1 MSGAAEQGAPAGGS
15 VFASGVKEQAIR
27 ANPSV
32 ARVAAVLSGAGSTAR
47 IMVTDEAAHSAAE
60 AARVLACD
68 VAQIAKSIIFR
79 SKDSDRVVLVV
90 TSGANRV
97 NEKRVVEE
105 IGEKIGKAD
114 ADFVKQ
120 RTGFSIGGVSPLG
133 HLTEPITLLDA
144 DLMKFDLVFPAA
156 GHPNT
161 MFRIAP
167 DELARLTGAKIC
179 PVN

>member
-1 MSGAAEQGAPAGGS
+1 MSGG
-15 VFASGVKEQAIR
+15 KEEAIR

-32 ARVAAVLSGAGSTAR
+32 LRVAAALKEGGSGAQ
-47 IMVTDEAAHSAAE
+47 ILVTEEAAHSAAE

-79 SKDSDRVVLVV
+79 SRETDRVVLVV

-97 NEKRVVEE
+97 NETRVTEE
-105 IGEKIGKAD
+105 IGEKIGRAD

-133 HLTEPITLLDA
+133 HLTEPITLLDET
-144 DLMKFDLVFPAA
+144 LLRFEQVFPAA

-167 DELARLTGAKIC
+167 AELAQLARAKVC
-179 PVN
+179 SVV

>member
-1 MSGAAEQGAPAGGS
+1 MSAAADQ
-15 VFASGVKEQAIR
+15 EQAVR

-32 ARVAAVLSGAGSTAR
+32 VRVAAALQAAGSSAAIVVTAQ
-47 IMVTDEAAHSAAE
+47 AAHSAAE
-60 AARVLACD
+60 AARVLGCD

-79 SKDSDRVVLVV
+79 GKQSDRPVLVV

-97 NEKRVVEE
+97 DEQRVVEA

-120 RTGFSIGGVSPLG
+120 RTGFSIGGVAPLG
-133 HLTEPITLLDA
+133 HLTPPITLLDQTLLRFA
-144 DLMKFDLVFPAA
+144 ARFPAA

-161 MFRIAP
+161 MFSIAP
-167 DELARLTGAKIC
+167 AELARLTGARIC
-179 PVN
+179 PVA

>member
-1 MSGAAEQGAPAGGS
+1 MSS
-15 VFASGVKEQAIR
+15 KEEAIR

-32 ARVAAVLSGAGSTAR
+32 LRVAAVLEAAGALPGAMGNAS
-47 IMVTDEAAHSAAE
+47 IVVTEEAAHSAAE
-60 AARVLACD
+60 AARVLGCD
-68 VAQIAKSIIFR
+68 LAQIAKSIIFR
-79 SKDSDRVVLVV
+79 SRDTDRVVLVV

-97 NEKRVVEE
+97 NEKRVVEH

-133 HLTEPITLLDA
+133 HLTEPITLFDET
-144 DLMKFDLVFPAA
+144 LMHFAEVFPAA

-167 DELARLTGAKIC
+167 AALVALTGAKVCVIA
-179 PVN
+179 

>member
-1 MSGAAEQGAPAGGS
+1 MADGNTANANPEFAAR
-15 VFASGVKEQAIR
+15 EQAIR
-27 ANPSV
+27 NNPSV
-32 ARVAAVLSGAGSTAR
+32 LRVGAALREGGSGAQ
-47 IMVTDEAAHSAAE
+47 ILVTEEPAHSAAE
-60 AARVLACD
+60 AARVLGCD

-79 SKDSDRVVLVV
+79 SKESDRVVLVI

-105 IGEKIGKAD
+105 IGEKVGKAD

-133 HLTEPITLLDA
+133 HLTEAITLLDA
-144 DLMKFDLVFPAA
+144 DLMKFAEVYPAA

-161 MFRIAP
+161 MFRIGP
-167 DELARLTGAKIC
+167 DELAKLARAKVC
-179 PVN
+179 AVV

>member
-1 MSGAAEQGAPAGGS
+1 MSMEAR
-15 VFASGVKEQAIR
+15 EQAIR

-32 ARVAAVLSGAGSTAR
+32 LRVAAALSAAGSGAR
-47 IMVTDEAAHSAAE
+47 ILVTEEPAHSAAE
-60 AARVLACD
+60 AARVLSCD

-79 SKDSDRVVLVV
+79 SRDTDRVVLVV

-97 NEKRVVEE
+97 NEKRVVEH

-133 HLTEPITLLDA
+133 HLTEPITL
-144 DLMKFDLVFPAA
+144 FDETLLQFAEVYPAA

-167 DELARLTGAKIC
+167 AALVALTGAKVCGIA
-179 PVN
+179 

>member
-1 MSGAAEQGAPAGGS
+1 MSTP
-15 VFASGVKEQAIR
+15 KEEAIR

-32 ARVAAVLSGAGSTAR
+32 QRVAAALQSGGSNAR
-47 IMVTDEAAHSAAE
+47 ILVTEEAAHSAAE

-79 SKDSDRVVLVV
+79 SRESDRVVLVV

-133 HLTEPITLLDA
+133 HLSEPITLLDET
-144 DLMKFDLVFPAA
+144 LMQFAEVYPAA

-161 MFRIAP
+161 MFVIAP
-167 DELARLTGAKIC
+167 AELVQLARAKVC
-179 PVN
+179 PVA

>member
-1 MSGAAEQGAPAGGS
+1 MSTAMADGNPD
-15 VFASGVKEQAIR
+15 FATKEQAIR
-27 ANPSV
+27 NNPSV
-32 ARVAAVLSGAGSTAR
+32 QRVAAALKEGGSNAQ
-47 IMVTDEAAHSAAE
+47 ILVTGEPAHSAAE
-60 AARVLACD
+60 AARVLGCD

-79 SKDSDRVVLVV
+79 SRESDRVVLVI

-97 NEKRVVEE
+97 SEKRVVEE
-105 IGEKIGKAD
+105 IGEKVGKAD

-133 HLTEPITLLDA
+133 HLSEPITLLDETLLQFA
-144 DLMKFDLVFPAA
+144 EVYPAA

-167 DELARLTGAKIC
+167 AELAQLARAKVC
-179 PVN
+179 VVA

>member
-1 MSGAAEQGAPAGGS
+1 MSTP
-15 VFASGVKEQAIR
+15 KEEAIR

-32 ARVAAVLSGAGSTAR
+32 QRVAAALQSGGSAAQ
-47 IMVTDEAAHSAAE
+47 ILVTEEAAHSAAE
-60 AARVLACD
+60 AAHVLACD

-79 SKDSDRVVLVV
+79 SRETDRVVLVV

-105 IGEKIGKAD
+105 IGEKVGKAD

-133 HLTEPITLLDA
+133 HLTEPITLLDETLLRFA
-144 DLMKFDLVFPAA
+144 EVYPAA

-167 DELARLTGAKIC
+167 AELAQLARARVC
-179 PVN
+179 SVV

>member
-1 MSGAAEQGAPAGGS
+1 M
-15 VFASGVKEQAIR
+15 
-27 ANPSV
+27 
-32 ARVAAVLSGAGSTAR
+32 
-47 IMVTDEAAHSAAE
+47 
-60 AARVLACD
+60 
-68 VAQIAKSIIFR
+68 AQIAKSVIFR
-79 SKDSDRVVLVV
+79 ATTSDRVVLVI

-133 HLTEPITLLDA
+133 HLTPPITLLDA
-144 DLMKFDLVFPAA
+144 DLLKFEQVFPAA

-167 DELARLTGAKIC
+167 DELARLANAKVC
-179 PVN
+179 PVI

>member
-1 MSGAAEQGAPAGGS
+1 MSGMPEGS
-15 VFASGVKEQAIR
+15 VFATGAKAQAIL
-27 ANPSV
+27 ANASV
-32 ARVAAVLSGAGSTAR
+32 LRVAAALSQGGSSAE
-47 IMVTDEAAHSAAE
+47 ILVTDEAAHSAAE

-79 SKDSDRVVLVV
+79 AKESDRVVLVI

-133 HLTEPITLLDA
+133 HLTPPITLLDA
-144 DLMKFDLVFPAA
+144 DLLKFGQVFPAA

-161 MFRIAP
+161 MFRITP

-179 PVN
+179 PVI

>member
-1 MSGAAEQGAPAGGS
+1 MSGAPSANDAA
-15 VFASGVKEQAIR
+15 VR

-32 ARVAAVLSGAGSTAR
+32 QRVAAALATAGSTAE
-47 IMVTDEAAHSAAE
+47 IVVTAEAAHSAAE
-60 AARVLACD
+60 AARVLGCD
-68 VAQIAKSIIFR
+68 IAQIAKSIIFR
-79 SKDSDRVVLVV
+79 SRETDRVVLVV

-97 NEKRVVEE
+97 NEKRVVQQ

-133 HLTEPITLLDA
+133 HLTEPITLLDET
-144 DLMKFDLVFPAA
+144 LMGFDHVFPAA

-167 DELARLTGAKIC
+167 AELARLANANIC
-179 PVN
+179 AVI

>member
-1 MSGAAEQGAPAGGS
+1 MNPKEAA
-15 VFASGVKEQAIR
+15 VR

-32 ARVAAVLSGAGSTAR
+32 QRVAAALEGSGAR
-47 IMVTDEAAHSAAE
+47 IVVTEEAAHSAAQ
-60 AARVLACD
+60 AAQVLGCELG
-68 VAQIAKSIIFR
+68 QIAKSIIFR
-79 SKDSDRVVLVV
+79 SKETDRVVLVV

-97 NEKRVVEE
+97 DEKRVMEA
-105 IGEKIGKAD
+105 IGEKIGRAD

-133 HLTEPITLLDA
+133 HLTPAITLMDEA
-144 DLMKFDLVFPAA
+144 LMAYAEVYPAA

-167 DELARLTGAKIC
+167 AQLAQLAQAKVC
-179 PVN
+179 TVA